1 MVTTMKSPIK
11 IICFVG
17 AAVLFLAVGLVIVK
31 SPHRPTALVTFS
43 CLNVS
48 AASHTSLISI
58 GITNQSSST
67 VSYFV
72 GPPQLKSNGV
82 WSAFQFPFG
91 MPLTQLGSGQAGT
104 AIVTS
109 PLMSGEL
116 RVPVLWG
123 FNYWT
128 SPTRWQELREDVIE
142 WLRMGN
148 LRGRGALYT
157 NYVTEIGL

>member
-1 MVTTMKSPIK
+1 MKTPIK
-11 IICFVG
+11 IICFAG
-17 AAVLFLAVGLVIVK
+17 AAVLFLAVGLAIVK

-48 AASHTSLISI
+48 AASNTSLITI

-72 GPPQLKSNGV
+72 GPPQLKSNGL

-91 MPLTQLGSGQAGT
+91 TPLTQVRAGQSGT
-104 AIVTS
+104 AVVTT
-109 PLMSGEL
+109 PLVSGES

-123 FNYWT
+123 FNYLANA
-128 SPTRWQELREDVIE
+128 TRWQELREDVIE

>member
-1 MVTTMKSPIK
+1 MKTPIK
-11 IICFVG
+11 IICFAG
-17 AAVLFLAVGLVIVK
+17 AAVLFIVVGLVIVK
-31 SPHRPTALVTFS
+31 SPHRPTAPVTFS
-43 CLNVS
+43 CLSVS
-48 AASHTSLISI
+48 AASNTSLISI
-58 GITNQSSST
+58 GISNQSSST

-91 MPLTQLGSGQAGT
+91 TPLTQLGSGQAGT
-104 AIVTS
+104 AIVTT

-123 FNYWT
+123 FNYSANAT
-128 SPTRWQELREDVIE
+128 KWQEIKEDAIE
-142 WLRMGN
+142 WLRMHN

-157 NYVTEIGL
+157 NFVTEIGL